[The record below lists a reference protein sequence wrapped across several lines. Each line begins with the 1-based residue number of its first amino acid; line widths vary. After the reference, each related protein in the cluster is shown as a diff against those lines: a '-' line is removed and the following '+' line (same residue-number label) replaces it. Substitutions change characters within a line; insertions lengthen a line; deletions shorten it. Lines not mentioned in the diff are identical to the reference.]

1 MTDLRG
7 VRNLVVLSGAGVST
21 DSGIQDFRGPGG
33 VWTLNPGAQKKATY
47 QAFITD
53 PSLRASYWQSRRD
66 HPVWQ
71 AEPNAGYLAVARLT
85 GSSLLDTTVVTQNTD
100 GLHQRAGTPA
110 DRVVELHG
118 TMHEVL
124 CVDCG
129 HRSATTEVLARTAGV
144 PDCVRCGGIL
154 KTAST
159 MFGQTMAPAVFAR
172 AERAVL
178 SCDLVLAVG
187 TTLTVEPA
195 GSLAASAVRAGATL
209 VIVNW
214 DPTPY
219 DGIATAIIRDPLG
232 SALPRIAAQLLAG
245 ATLTR
250 PRPAVEQADDL
261 AASLL
266 RGEAPDSVRLITPT
280 FLMNLFTD
288 TTPEE
293 EVRALTVLSR
303 AAVEHPALRDCL
315 RELLSVLPGL
325 SPAAVAAAV
334 QGDHPGPLADALT
347 SLARNAALPADLLES
362 IPAGTTVL
370 GEFPVL
376 LAESLVEAYEQRVDA
391 YPATALPGLA
401 TMLIELAERLA
412 DAGRVG
418 EARAAA
424 NRAVAVAAQL
434 LTPGDLLTR
443 AAETQQRVA

>member
-1 MTDLRG
+1 VTDLRG
-7 VRNLVVLSGAGVST
+7 IRNLVVLSGAGVST
-21 DSGIQDFRGPGG
+21 DSGIQDFRGPSG

-47 QAFITD
+47 QAFLSD
-53 PSLRASYWQSRRD
+53 PSLRESYWQSRRD

-71 AEPNAGYLAVARLT
+71 AEPNAAHHAVARLT
-85 GSSLLDTTVVTQNTD
+85 GSSLVDTTVVTQNTD

-129 HRSATTEVLARTAGV
+129 HRSPTASVLALPGV
-144 PDCVRCGGIL
+144 PNCVRCNGIL

-214 DPTPY
+214 DATPY

-232 SALPRIAAQLLAG
+232 EALPRIAAEILDG
-245 ATLTR
+245 ASAPR
-250 PRPAVEQADDL
+250 PRPAVEKSDDL
-261 AASLL
+261 AAELL
-266 RGEAPDSVRLITPT
+266 SGRLDRARLAMISPT
-280 FLMNLFTD
+280 FLLNVFDD
-288 TTPEE
+288 TTPDE

-303 AAVEHPALRDCL
+303 AAADHPAVRDCL

-325 SPAAVAAAV
+325 SPAAVAAAI
-334 QGDHPGPLADALT
+334 QGDHPEPLAAALT
-347 SLARNAALPADLLES
+347 SLARNAALPADLLEA

-370 GEFPVL
+370 GEFPIL
-376 LAESLVEAYEQRVDA
+376 LAESLVEAYAQRVDA

-401 TMLIELAERLA
+401 TMLTELADRLT
-412 DAGRVG
+412 DAGRTA
-418 EARAAA
+418 EAQEATDRAAKI
-424 NRAVAVAAQL
+424 RAGL
-434 LTPGDLLTR
+434 
-443 AAETQQRVA
+443 

>member
-7 VRNLVVLSGAGVST
+7 IRNLVVLSGAGVST
-21 DSGIQDFRGPGG
+21 DSGIQDFRGPSGA
-33 VWTLNPGAQKKATY
+33 WTLNPGAQKKATY
-47 QAFITD
+47 RAFLDD
-53 PSLRASYWQSRRD
+53 PALRESYWQSRRD

-71 AEPNAGYLAVARLT
+71 AEPNAAHHAVARLT
-85 GSSLLDTTVVTQNTD
+85 GSPLVDTTVVTQNTD

-118 TMHEVL
+118 TMHEML
-124 CVDCG
+124 CVECG
-129 HRSATTEVLARTAGV
+129 HRSPTASVLDLPGV
-144 PDCVRCGGIL
+144 PDCVRCGGIQ

-219 DGIATAIIRDPLG
+219 DGIATGIIRDPLG
-232 SALPRIAAQLLAG
+232 EALPRIAVEILDG
-245 ATLTR
+245 ASSPR
-250 PRPAVEQADDL
+250 PRPAVERSADL
-261 AASLL
+261 AADLL
-266 RGEAPDSVRLITPT
+266 RGSVDPSRLAEITPT
-280 FLMNLFTD
+280 FLLSLFED
-288 TTPEE
+288 TAPEE

-303 AAVEHPALRDCL
+303 AAADHPAVHDCL

-334 QGDHPGPLADALT
+334 QGSHPEPLAAALT
-347 SLARNAALPADLLES
+347 SLARNAALPADLLET
-362 IPAGTTVL
+362 IPSGTTVL
-370 GEFPVL
+370 GEFPIL
-376 LAESLVEAYEQRVDA
+376 LAKSLVEAYEQRVDT

-401 TMLIELAERLA
+401 TMLTELAHRLT
-412 DAGRVG
+412 DAGRTA
-418 EARAAA
+418 EAQEAADRAAKI
-424 NRAVAVAAQL
+424 RA
-434 LTPGDLLTR
+434 DL
-443 AAETQQRVA
+443 

>member
-1 MTDLRG
+1 MPDLRG
-7 VRNLVVLSGAGVST
+7 IRKLVVLSGAGVST
-21 DSGIQDFRGPGG
+21 DSGIQDFRGPSGG
-33 VWTLNPGAQKKATY
+33 WTMNPGAQKKATY
-47 QAFITD
+47 QAFLSD
-53 PSLRASYWQSRRD
+53 PALRESYWRSRRD

-71 AEPNAGYLAVARLT
+71 AEPNAAHVAVARLT
-85 GSSLLDTTVVTQNTD
+85 GSSLVDTTVVTQNTD

-129 HRSATTEVLARTAGV
+129 HRAPTAEVLALPKVA

-219 DGIATAIIRDPLG
+219 DGIATAVIRDPLG
-232 SALPRIAAQLLAG
+232 EALPRIAAEVLAG
-245 ATLTR
+245 ASAPR
-250 PRPAVEQADDL
+250 PRPAVERSDEL
-261 AASLL
+261 AAELL
-266 RGEAPDSVRLITPT
+266 SGRLDPARLATAIPTITPT

-288 TTPEE
+288 TTPDE

-303 AAVEHPALRDCL
+303 AAADHPAVRDCL

-334 QGDHPGPLADALT
+334 RGDHPEPLAAALT
-347 SLARNAALPADLLES
+347 SLARNAALPADLLAA

-370 GEFPVL
+370 GEFPIL
-376 LAESLVEAYEQRVDA
+376 LAESLVEAYAQRVDA

-401 TMLIELAERLA
+401 AMLTELAERLA
-412 DAGRVG
+412 DAGRTT
-418 EARAAA
+418 EAQQAADRAAK
-424 NRAVAVAAQL
+424 V
-434 LTPGDLLTR
+434 R
-443 AAETQQRVA
+443 AAL